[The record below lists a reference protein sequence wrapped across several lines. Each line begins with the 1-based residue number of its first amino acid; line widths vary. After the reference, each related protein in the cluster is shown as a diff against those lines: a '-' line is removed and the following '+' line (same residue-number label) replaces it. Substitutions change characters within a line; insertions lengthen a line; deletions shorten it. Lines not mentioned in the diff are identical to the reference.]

1 MWFLHAN
8 PTCQLML
15 LWRATSHS
23 PLRFISIYSFWAGM
37 LHFLYAKSVSLL
49 FLFFIF
55 IFICMLTCRNTYMLL
70 NWELIKFGDG
80 KKYVCSFVKLSR
92 YMDFLMYIAI
102 PFLITVVPY
111 IFGKNYENII
121 HVMNWF
127 LPLWDWHF
135 LFLFFF
141 LHHIYFFLKLC
152 WNVNFSCIISDW
164 VIFILKTNFIKTK
177 IYILSKIVLNGI
189 LILLHYRV
197 GMYLNNNILKCVL

>member
-1 MWFLHAN
+1 MPTLHASW
-8 PTCQLML
+8 CCFGGQRLIHL
-15 LWRATSHS
+15 FGL
-23 PLRFISIYSFWAGM
+23 
-37 LHFLYAKSVSLL
+37 FLYTVFGLACFIFCMLSLCRYCS
-49 FLFFIF
+49 FFFIF

-102 PFLITVVPY
+102 PFLITVAPY

-135 LFLFFF
+135 LFFIFF